1 MFKKILHLRSKKDYF
16 VSNFNNFIYIINLI
30 IVIMMW
36 LSLFLFICLWV
47 QFLIVERF
55 LVKMLIHHTHLKL
68 NCQPDRIKST
78 PLLLFYV
85 LIITDRYY
93 YNNSNNNIIKDINII
108 NVINII
114 DIINVIDII
123 NDIFYLLYNVNN
135 FFKLVY
141 LYSLYR
147 FRYSSI

>member
-1 MFKKILHLRSKKDYF
+1 M
-16 VSNFNNFIYIINLI
+16 
-30 IVIMMW
+30 
-36 LSLFLFICLWV
+36 

-68 NCQPDRIKST
+68 NCQPDLIKTTS
-78 PLLLFYV
+78 LSIFYT
-85 LIITDRYY
+85 LKITDRYY

-123 NDIFYLLYNVNN
+123 NDMFYFLYNVNN

-141 LYSLYR
+141 LYSLYK